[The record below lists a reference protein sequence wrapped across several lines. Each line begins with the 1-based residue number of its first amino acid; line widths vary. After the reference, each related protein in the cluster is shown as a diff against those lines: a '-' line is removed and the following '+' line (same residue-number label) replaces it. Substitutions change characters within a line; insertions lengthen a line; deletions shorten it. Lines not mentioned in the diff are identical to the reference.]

1 MRCSEVDTS
10 GNIRRAATRP
20 KAKRF
25 TSETLTDK
33 DLLLLA
39 ILALWRADFCYSM
52 LPIDEED
59 SLQWSITFTR
69 IWDSEA
75 DTSVKISAAT
85 TFQCLVD
92 MFFRMS
98 PEDPDYAYFEDR
110 LKQSLWVTCHCSYYI
125 PCLLYRQGYC
135 TLVSVK
141 ETSHDQT

>member
-1 MRCSEVDTS
+1 M
-10 GNIRRAATRP
+10 RP

-25 TSETLTDK
+25 TSETLTDN

-39 ILALWRADFCYSM
+39 ILALWRADLSYSM
-52 LPIDEED
+52 LPVDEED

-110 LKQSLWVTCHCSYYI
+110 LKQSL
-125 PCLLYRQGYC
+125 
-135 TLVSVK
+135 
-141 ETSHDQT
+141 

>member
-1 MRCSEVDTS
+1 MRRSEIDTD

-39 ILALWRADFCYSM
+39 ILSLWRADFSYSM
-52 LPIDEED
+52 LPVDEED

-85 TFQCLVD
+85 SFQCLVD
-92 MFFRMS
+92 MFFRMT
-98 PEDPDYAYFEDR
+98 PADPDYAYFDDR
-110 LKQSLWVTCHCSYYI
+110 LGQSL
-125 PCLLYRQGYC
+125 
-135 TLVSVK
+135 
-141 ETSHDQT
+141 

>member
-1 MRCSEVDTS
+1 MN
-10 GNIRRAATRP
+10 GNIRRTATRP

-25 TSETLTDK
+25 TSETLTDN

-39 ILALWRADFCYSM
+39 ILALWRADLSYSM
-52 LPIDEED
+52 LPVDEED

-98 PEDPDYAYFEDR
+98 PEDPDYPYSEDR
-110 LKQSLWVTCHCSYYI
+110 LKQSL
-125 PCLLYRQGYC
+125 
-135 TLVSVK
+135 
-141 ETSHDQT
+141 